1 MLLSGGK
8 SIIDMRGKGM
18 SNYSKVLAFNLLLC
32 LTLLVLTS
40 CTSTIIDLYHEDTNL
55 ITVEEGFDFSDPT
68 LEKYQINNI
77 LFIPYFSQEFSNDK
91 IYTLN
96 MLVNKEA
103 INDSKVVVNSI
114 IVEGTKNVDIEKS
127 EVILNKKLV
136 FEELEGTIQESED
149 NLIEQINNKDMK
161 LNENSEIKILI
172 NISVEENKKITT
184 RNLEY
189 IFITDVRT
197 YLNQR

>member
-1 MLLSGGK
+1 
-8 SIIDMRGKGM
+8 M

>member
-1 MLLSGGK
+1 
-8 SIIDMRGKGM
+8 
-18 SNYSKVLAFNLLLC
+18 
-32 LTLLVLTS
+32 
-40 CTSTIIDLYHEDTNL
+40 
-55 ITVEEGFDFSDPT
+55 
-68 LEKYQINNI
+68 
-77 LFIPYFSQEFSNDK
+77 
-91 IYTLN
+91 

-114 IVEGTKNVDIEKS
+114 IVEGIKNVDLEKS

-149 NLIEQINNKDMK
+149 NLIEQINRKDMK

-189 IFITDVRT
+189 ICITDVRT